1 MNMEKKTED
10 FQVEN
15 MLENWQ
21 KKPLDDKALLAAQ
34 SRVWSKI
41 QAKVSNSNPISNN
54 LSNLSMADNQNTEEK
69 SSSTISNVKSPRS
82 WFLKPLGL
90 SLISLSLVIIL
101 VGVTSAVYIQNLQ
114 TQLAQ
119 KQNLTNQNSNQ
130 NSQKTDASLAKL
142 DLSLDEI
149 RSKATIKLNTITNGV
164 SLDEIQ
170 ASSEKTPKMV
180 STALNAGGLG
190 AGGGNSSSVNAP
202 TPDILVKEKGIV
214 DNVVYYTE
222 NISQE
227 TGEGYLY
234 SYLSKTPGFDI
245 KKPIKSQSWS
255 SANYSKYILSQ
266 DGKIINYNTYSP
278 DFSVDYKSGKYA
290 IKELFDQK
298 IYLSGID
305 QTLSNSNSEISYL
318 RSILTDTTLKDGGK
332 QEIDGN
338 IYKILETDASKMGV
352 DTTGDSY
359 SIKYYIDQEKLSVFI
374 TENYI
379 NKKLVS
385 STTQTNYQEIKD
397 PKLDD
402 IFGVKDLGQIP
413 LRSITGS
420 TYDESDQNLLKI
432 SSKADIYIPKD
443 LSENALKNNLYAY
456 DSSVYVDSE
465 SAKLR
470 NTKDFD
476 PSLDEGYLNTLLNPP
491 LISYSFNNTSV
502 NVYKTKI
509 LEEPFIKV
517 ANESNKS
524 IQIDGKKTEVKFK
537 TVYYDY
543 GYGEG
548 ASNEVYL
555 KTEEPAPFYR
565 LEFTASNGLFYQIV
579 EYKPYDGST
588 EIYTQGKNINL
599 VKLDNTLATKI
610 YTYQQDR
617 QKSYPDIDYEAK
629 LESISKNIRI
639 LPGDLLKSDKMV
651 LSGVVKSKKL
661 GSLSTCDQFLT
672 SGYDLQNCL
681 VEKYNGFSLNFYEKT
696 DSNTSDQS
704 TTSGSPTAIP
714 AMLNDLTFSVL
725 DQKFDSIDLSKFV
738 DTINVN
744 NPITKNVSNIVTQIN
759 AANKEYYYSDG
770 FSGNTIYFIAIGDKT
785 IMATSYALGK
795 DRVLEIVK
803 NSALD
808 KDLNIL
814 SNQLKESLTPQPVDI
829 PTLMNK

>member
-1 MNMEKKTED
+1 MEKKTED
-10 FQVEN
+10 YQVEN

-54 LSNLSMADNQNTEEK
+54 LSNLSMADNQNMEEK
-69 SSSTISNVKSPRS
+69 SSSTISGVKSPKS

-101 VGVTSAVYIQNLQ
+101 AGITTTVYIQNLQ
-114 TQLAQ
+114 TQLAL
-119 KQNLTNQNSNQ
+119 KQNL
-130 NSQKTDASLAKL
+130 NSQKTQKADPSLAKL

-164 SLDEIQ
+164 SLEEIQ
-170 ASSEKTPKMV
+170 AASDKAPKML
-180 STALNAGGLG
+180 STALNAGGMG
-190 AGGGNSSSVNAP
+190 SGGGNTSSANAP
-202 TPDILVKEKGIV
+202 TPEILVKEKGIV

-234 SYLSKTPGFDI
+234 TYLSKTPGFDI
-245 KKPIKSQSWS
+245 KKPIKSQSWN

-305 QTLSNSNSEISYL
+305 QTLSYSNSEISYL

-332 QEIDGN
+332 QEIDGKT
-338 IYKILETDASKMGV
+338 YKILETDTSKMGV

-359 SIKYYIDQEKLSVFI
+359 SIKYYIDQERLSVYR

-379 NKKLVS
+379 NKKLVN
-385 STTQTNYQEIKD
+385 TATQTNYQEIKD

-413 LRSITGS
+413 IQTITGS
-420 TYDESDQNLLKI
+420 TFNNNDQDLLKI
-432 SSKADIYIPKD
+432 IAKADIFIPKD
-443 LSENALKNNLYAY
+443 LSENSIKNNFYAS
-456 DSSVYVDSE
+456 DSSVYTDSQ
-465 SAKLR
+465 SSKLR

-476 PSLDEGYLNTLLNPP
+476 PSLDDEYLKTLLNPP
-491 LISYSFNNTSV
+491 LISYSVNSISV
-502 NVYKTKI
+502 NVFKTKPEDEQMLKVQNDASKI
-509 LEEPFIKV
+509 IK
-517 ANESNKS
+517 
-524 IQIDGKKTEVKFK
+524 IDGKDVQSRYKSVTYE
-537 TVYYDY
+537 Y
-543 GYGEG
+543 GPSQG
-548 ASNEVYL
+548 AGIDTTT
-555 KTEEPAPFYR
+555 KAPEPETFYR
-565 LEFTASNGLFYQIV
+565 LEFTPSNGLFYQII
-579 EYKPYDGST
+579 EYKSYDGSS

-599 VKLDNTLATKI
+599 VKLDNTLATKV

-651 LSGVVKSKKL
+651 LSGIVKSKKL

-696 DSNTSDQS
+696 DLNTSTQS
-704 TTSGSPTAIP
+704 TTSGNPTAIP
-714 AMLNDLTFSVL
+714 AMLNDLTLSVL

-738 DTINVN
+738 DTINAN

-759 AANKEYYYSDG
+759 ATNKEYYYSDG
-770 FSGNTIYFIAIGDKT
+770 FSGNTTYFIAVGDKT
-785 IMATSYALGK
+785 LMATSYALGK

-808 KDLNIL
+808 KDFSVL
-814 SNQLKESLTPQPVDI
+814 SNQHKESLIPQPVDL
-829 PTLMNK
+829 PVLMNK